1 MTAPARRSFPL
12 FVLASIL
19 SFGVDVGLFCLLRA
33 ALEGLPAR
41 LLVSIT
47 GARAV
52 SCVFNYLC
60 NRHLVFRAA
69 RGGGAFESRSFRRY
83 LELVLAVWTLAYLG
97 TKLGV
102 ALLPEGLDTDRNVTL
117 VKVSV
122 DLILF
127 LLSYGVQKLV
137 IFRAPSPGRIGA
149 LPQAARSPAQE
160 ISRPGRRD

>member
-12 FVLASIL
+12 FVLASVL

-33 ALEGLPAR
+33 AIEGLPAR
-41 LLVSIT
+41 LLAAHA

-60 NRHLVFRAA
+60 NRHLVFRVAGA
-69 RGGGAFESRSFRRY
+69 GGGAFEGRSFARY
-83 LELVLAVWTLAYLG
+83 LELVAVVWLLAYLG

-102 ALLPEGLDTDRNVTL
+102 ALLPEGLGTDRNVTL

-122 DLILF
+122 DLVLF
-127 LLSYGVQKLV
+127 LLSYAVQKLV
-137 IFRAPSPGRIGA
+137 IFRATEPP
-149 LPQAARSPAQE
+149 ARN
-160 ISRPGRRD
+160 

>member
-12 FVLASIL
+12 FVLASVL

-33 ALEGLPAR
+33 ALEGRPAR
-41 LLVSIT
+41 LFLSIA

-69 RGGGAFESRSFRRY
+69 GEGSGAFERRSFGRY
-83 LELVLAVWTLAYLG
+83 LALVLAVWILAYLG

-102 ALLPEGLDTDRNVTL
+102 ALIPEGLDTDRNVTL

-122 DLILF
+122 DLLLF
-127 LLSYGVQKLV
+127 LLSYAVQKLV
-137 IFRAPSPGRIGA
+137 IFRPDPGPPRVSA
-149 LPQAARSPAQE
+149 
-160 ISRPGRRD
+160 

>member
-12 FVLASIL
+12 FVLASVL

-41 LLVSIT
+41 LLAAHA

-69 RGGGAFESRSFRRY
+69 GAGGGAFEGRSFARY
-83 LELVLAVWTLAYLG
+83 LELVAVVWLLAYLG
-97 TKLGV
+97 TNLGV
-102 ALLPEGLDTDRNVTL
+102 ALLPDANVTL

-122 DLILF
+122 DLVLF
-127 LLSYGVQKLV
+127 LLSYAVQKLV
-137 IFRAPSPGRIGA
+137 IFRAPPRD
-149 LPQAARSPAQE
+149 AAV
-160 ISRPGRRD
+160 

>member
-1 MTAPARRSFPL
+1 MSVPLRRSFPL
-12 FVLASIL
+12 FVLASVL

-33 ALEGLPAR
+33 ALVGRPAR
-41 LLVSIT
+41 LFLSIA

-69 RGGGAFESRSFRRY
+69 GAGGGAFERRSFGRY
-83 LELVLAVWTLAYLG
+83 LALVLAVWGLAYLG

-102 ALLPEGLDTDRNVTL
+102 ALLPEGLGTDSNVTL

-122 DLILF
+122 DLLLF
-127 LLSYGVQKLV
+127 LLSYAVQKLV
-137 IFRAPSPGRIGA
+137 IFRAPP
-149 LPQAARSPAQE
+149 P
-160 ISRPGRRD
+160 RPPRFCD

>member
-1 MTAPARRSFPL
+1 MTAPVRRSFPL
-12 FVLASIL
+12 FVLASVL

-41 LLVSIT
+41 LLASHA

-60 NRHLVFRAA
+60 NRHLVFRAG
-69 RGGGAFESRSFRRY
+69 RGGGAFEGRSFRRY
-83 LELVLAVWTLAYLG
+83 LGLVLAVWALAYLG

-102 ALLPEGLDTDRNVTL
+102 ALLPDANVTL

-122 DLILF
+122 DLLLF
-127 LLSYGVQKLV
+127 LLSYGVQKFV
-137 IFRAPSPGRIGA
+137 IFRAPASGENAA
-149 LPQAARSPAQE
+149 LPEDRRRSDPE
-160 ISRPGRRD
+160 ISRPDRRD

>member
-1 MTAPARRSFPL
+1 MSVPARRSFPL
-12 FVLASIL
+12 FVLASVL

-33 ALEGLPAR
+33 ALDGLPAR
-41 LLVSIT
+41 LLLSHA

-69 RGGGAFESRSFRRY
+69 GTRGGAFEGRSFARY
-83 LELVLAVWTLAYLG
+83 LELVAVVWLLAYLG

-102 ALLPEGLDTDRNVTL
+102 ALLPDANVTL

-122 DLILF
+122 DLVLF
-127 LLSYGVQKLV
+127 LLSYAVQKLV
-137 IFRAPSPGRIGA
+137 IFRAPPRGDA
-149 LPQAARSPAQE
+149 V
-160 ISRPGRRD
+160 

>member
-1 MTAPARRSFPL
+1 MSVPARRPFPL
-12 FVLASIL
+12 FVLASVL

-33 ALEGLPAR
+33 ALEGRAGR
-41 LLVSIT
+41 LFLSIA

-69 RGGGAFESRSFRRY
+69 GNGRAFEGRSFGRY
-83 LELVLAVWTLAYLG
+83 LALVLAVWALAYLG

-102 ALLPEGLDTDRNVTL
+102 ALLPEGLDTNRNVTL

-122 DLILF
+122 DLLLF
-127 LLSYGVQKLV
+127 LLSYAVQKLV
-137 IFRAPSPGRIGA
+137 IFRAA
-149 LPQAARSPAQE
+149 PA
-160 ISRPGRRD
+160 G

>member
-12 FVLASIL
+12 FVLASVL

-41 LLVSIT
+41 LLASHA

-69 RGGGAFESRSFRRY
+69 GSGGAFEGRSFRRY
-83 LELVLAVWTLAYLG
+83 LALVLAVWALAYLG

-102 ALLPEGLDTDRNVTL
+102 ALLPEGLETDRNVTL

-122 DLILF
+122 DLLLF
-127 LLSYGVQKLV
+127 LLSYAVQKLV
-137 IFRAPSPGRIGA
+137 IFRAPP
-149 LPQAARSPAQE
+149 P
-160 ISRPGRRD
+160 RPPRFCD

>member
-1 MTAPARRSFPL
+1 MSVPARRSFPL
-12 FVLASIL
+12 FVLASVI

-33 ALEGLPAR
+33 ALDGLPAR
-41 LLVSIT
+41 LLLSHA

-69 RGGGAFESRSFRRY
+69 GSGGAFEGRSFRLY
-83 LELVLAVWTLAYLG
+83 LQLVLAVWILAYLG

-102 ALLPEGLDTDRNVTL
+102 AALPEGLDTDRNVTI

-122 DLILF
+122 DLLLF
-127 LLSYGVQKLV
+127 LLSYAVQKLV
-137 IFRAPSPGRIGA
+137 IFRSSS
-149 LPQAARSPAQE
+149 AAR
-160 ISRPGRRD
+160 

>member
-1 MTAPARRSFPL
+1 VSLPARRPFPL
-12 FVLASIL
+12 FVLASVL

-33 ALEGLPAR
+33 ALDGLPAR
-41 LLVSIT
+41 LLAAHA

-69 RGGGAFESRSFRRY
+69 AGGGAFEGRSFRRY
-83 LELVLAVWTLAYLG
+83 LGLVLAVWALAYLG

-102 ALLPEGLDTDRNVTL
+102 ALLPEGLDTGRNVTI

-122 DLILF
+122 DLLLF
-127 LLSYGVQKLV
+127 LLSYAVQKLL
-137 IFRAPSPGRIGA
+137 IFRAPASGA
-149 LPQAARSPAQE
+149 HSA
-160 ISRPGRRD
+160 

>member
-1 MTAPARRSFPL
+1 MNAPARRSFPL
-12 FVLASIL
+12 FVLASVL

-41 LLVSIT
+41 LFLSIA

-69 RGGGAFESRSFRRY
+69 GAGGGAFEGRSFRRY
-83 LELVLAVWTLAYLG
+83 LALVLAVWALAYLG

-102 ALLPEGLDTDRNVTL
+102 ALLPEGLDTNRNVAL

-122 DLILF
+122 DLLLF
-127 LLSYGVQKLV
+127 LLSYAVQKLV
-137 IFRAPSPGRIGA
+137 IFRAPKP
-149 LPQAARSPAQE
+149 PAAA
-160 ISRPGRRD
+160 

>member
-12 FVLASIL
+12 FVLASVA

-41 LLVSIT
+41 LLASHA

-69 RGGGAFESRSFRRY
+69 GGSGGAFESRSFRRY
-83 LELVLAVWTLAYLG
+83 LELVAIVWILAYLG

-102 ALLPEGLDTDRNVTL
+102 ALLPDANVTV

-122 DLILF
+122 DLVLF
-127 LLSYGVQKLV
+127 LLSYAVQKYLV
-137 IFRAPSPGRIGA
+137 FRTVPDQP
-149 LPQAARSPAQE
+149 RSP
-160 ISRPGRRD
+160 

>member
-12 FVLASIL
+12 FVLASVA
-19 SFGVDVGLFCLLRA
+19 SFGVDVGRFCLLRA

-41 LLVSIT
+41 LLAAHA

-69 RGGGAFESRSFRRY
+69 GAGGGAFEGRSFARY
-83 LELVLAVWTLAYLG
+83 LELVAVVWLLAYLG

-102 ALLPEGLDTDRNVTL
+102 ALLPDANVTL

-122 DLILF
+122 DLVLF
-127 LLSYGVQKLV
+127 LLSYAVQKLV
-137 IFRAPSPGRIGA
+137 IFRAPPRDD
-149 LPQAARSPAQE
+149 AA
-160 ISRPGRRD
+160 

>member
-12 FVLASIL
+12 FVLASVL

-41 LLVSIT
+41 LLASHA

-60 NRHLVFRAA
+60 NRHVVFRAA
-69 RGGGAFESRSFRRY
+69 GEGRGAFERRSFARY
-83 LELVLAVWTLAYLG
+83 LALVLAVWVLAYFG

-102 ALLPEGLDTDRNVTL
+102 ALLPEGLDTDSNVAL

-122 DLILF
+122 DLLLF
-127 LLSYGVQKLV
+127 LLSYAVQKLV
-137 IFRAPSPGRIGA
+137 IFRPDPGPPRVSA
-149 LPQAARSPAQE
+149 
-160 ISRPGRRD
+160 

>member
-12 FVLASIL
+12 FVLASVL

-41 LLVSIT
+41 LLASHA
-47 GARAV
+47 GARAA
-52 SCVFNYLC
+52 SCIFNYLC
-60 NRHLVFRAA
+60 NRHLVFRVA
-69 RGGGAFESRSFRRY
+69 RGGGAFEGRSFRRY

-97 TKLGV
+97 TKTGV
-102 ALLPEGLDTDRNVTL
+102 ALLPGADVTL

-122 DLILF
+122 DLVLF

-137 IFRAPSPGRIGA
+137 IFRTPAPGGGSPPESAAVPGA
-149 LPQAARSPAQE
+149 G
-160 ISRPGRRD
+160 ISRPDRRD

>member
-12 FVLASIL
+12 FVLASVL

-41 LLVSIT
+41 LLAAHA

-69 RGGGAFESRSFRRY
+69 GAGGGAFEGRSFARY
-83 LELVLAVWTLAYLG
+83 LELVAVVWLLAYLG

-102 ALLPEGLDTDRNVTL
+102 ALLPDANVTL

-122 DLILF
+122 DLVLF
-127 LLSYGVQKLV
+127 LLSYAVQKLV
-137 IFRAPSPGRIGA
+137 IFRAPPRD
-149 LPQAARSPAQE
+149 AAV
-160 ISRPGRRD
+160 